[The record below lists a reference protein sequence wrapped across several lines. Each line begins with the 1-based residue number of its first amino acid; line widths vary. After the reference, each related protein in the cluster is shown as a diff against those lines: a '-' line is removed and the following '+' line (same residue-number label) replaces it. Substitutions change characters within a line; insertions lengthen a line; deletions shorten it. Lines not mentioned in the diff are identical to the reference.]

1 LPLRQDRRATLRF
14 DLVEQISHRGA
25 VAMSDRM
32 HEIAHDMALFALLF
46 AAMLQKRRDLGLGQ
60 LARVHESDSG

>member
-1 LPLRQDRRATLRF
+1 
-14 DLVEQISHRGA
+14 
-25 VAMSDRM
+25 
-32 HEIAHDMALFALLF
+32 MALFALLF